1 MIYKMTLRNSYDL
14 VREAKDDA
22 IRAGATSVV
31 AYIKVT
37 YKPEGDVLTIDKKL
51 QNTTSKI
58 LPLAAILAI
67 FVIWHIASVTGMD
80 RPKGMEGKKYA
91 TWDLDIEKATLKQV
105 VEKDGGDFSKVKLIP
120 STVTDEV
127 SALKRKS

>member
-1 MIYKMTLRNSYDL
+1 MT
-14 VREAKDDA
+14 
-22 IRAGATSVV
+22 
-31 AYIKVT
+31 
-37 YKPEGDVLTIDKKL
+37 KKL

-67 FVIWHIASVTGMD
+67 FEIWHIASVTGMD

-105 VEKDGGDFSKVKLIP
+105 VEKDGGDFSKEILIR
-120 STVTDEV
+120 SE
-127 SALKRKS
+127 KRI

>member
-1 MIYKMTLRNSYDL
+1 MTLRNSYDL

-22 IRAGATSVV
+22 IRAGAPSVA

-80 RPKGMEGKKYA
+80 RLKGMEGKKYA

>member
-22 IRAGATSVV
+22 IRAGAPSVA

-67 FVIWHIASVTGMD
+67 
-80 RPKGMEGKKYA
+80 
-91 TWDLDIEKATLKQV
+91 
-105 VEKDGGDFSKVKLIP
+105 
-120 STVTDEV
+120 
-127 SALKRKS
+127 

>member
-1 MIYKMTLRNSYDL
+1 MPL
-14 VREAKDDA
+14 
-22 IRAGATSVV
+22 SV
-31 AYIKVT
+31 
-37 YKPEGDVLTIDKKL
+37 
-51 QNTTSKI
+51 
-58 LPLAAILAI
+58 ILAI
-67 FVIWHIASVTGMD
+67 FVIWNIAFVTGMD